1 MTLNKELLIKDI
13 KKIPG
18 LILAFTICGY
28 GTIQIKVVNLGMEP
42 WDTLVLGISD
52 KAGMDFGKA
61 TQFVGFVIILFSIA
75 VKIYPG
81 MATILNMIFIGFFAD
96 IVSKFNIVLS
106 PQNYFLKII
115 VLFYGNFI
123 LSYGLYSYLK
133 FELGA
138 GPRDG
143 LMVGLVKVTGLDVKY
158 IKPGIEL
165 MALLVGYLLGGT
177 VGIGTIISTFIGG
190 YMLDRIFRWKGFDPK
205 KTCQRKLSEYLISD
219 KKDATAE
226 DSEQKIL

>member
-18 LILAFTICGY
+18 LILAFAICGY
-28 GTIQIKVVNLGMEP
+28 GTIQIKVANLGMEP

-81 MATILNMIFIGFFAD
+81 IATILNMFFIGFFAD
-96 IVSKFNIVLS
+96 IISKFNIVLV
-106 PQNYFLKII
+106 PQHYFLKII
-115 VLFYGNFI
+115 VLFYGNII
-123 LSYGLYSYLK
+123 LNYGLYSYLK
-133 FELGA
+133 FESGA

-143 LMVGLVKVTGLDVKY
+143 LMVGLVKTTGLDVKY
-158 IKPGIEL
+158 IKTGIEL
-165 MALLVGYLLGGT
+165 IALIIGYLLGGT
-177 VGIGTIISTFIGG
+177 VGIGTIISTFSGG

-205 KTCQRKLSEYLISD
+205 IIRQRRLTDYLVSG
-219 KKDATAE
+219 KEKMVVKDGE
-226 DSEQKIL
+226 

>member
-1 MTLNKELLIKDI
+1 MVLNKKLLVEDI

-18 LILAFTICGY
+18 LILAFAICGY
-28 GTIQIKVVNLGMEP
+28 GTIQIKVADLGMEP

-52 KAGMDFGKA
+52 KTGMDFGRV
-61 TQFVGFVIILFSIA
+61 TQLVGLVIILFSIA

-81 MATILNMIFIGFFAD
+81 MATILNMFFIGFFAD

-115 VLFYGNFI
+115 VLLYGNFV

-143 LMVGLVKVTGLDVKY
+143 LMVGLVKITGLDVRY

-165 MALLVGYLLGGT
+165 IALLAGYLLGGT
-177 VGIGTIISTFIGG
+177 VGVGTIISTFVGG
-190 YMLDRIFRWKGFDPK
+190 YMLDRIFRWRGFNPK
-205 KTCQRKLSEYLISD
+205 TTCQRKLSEYLISD

-226 DSEQKIL
+226 DSE